1 MRAFGAQMLYR
12 LAMDTVLCDISAF
25 RLHRTPPQVAA
36 ILPSLASAAASRQRL
51 AFASHPTTREIIGT
65 PVHRLVFDRSQR
77 GGGGNRNFRDHLWDL
92 EKHPIATQA
101 HPIGCDLTSPL
112 YTLLLLAQ
120 HASFEHLL
128 MAMYEMCGTFAVFH
142 PSDTIEAE
150 LARSRS
156 GQGVDDPSNWE
167 RVVNRNGLP
176 TDLWRRA
183 PLVEVEELKGFAES
197 IDGLPGHRAFAVA
210 SKHVTGVADSPF
222 EVQASMLLGLPRRL
236 GGEGFKGLE
245 NNKRIPLTGRAS
257 DLALRKTCFADL
269 YFGANGRVA
278 PLDIECHGRGVHDG
292 ERASIS
298 DADRAT
304 ALESMGINVVQLT
317 YGQIHDPARFA
328 GVKQLVAD
336 YRGTDLAVKGA
347 ALQKKESQ
355 LRQQVFVDWNTLCA

>member
-1 MRAFGAQMLYR
+1 MRAFDVQMLYR

-51 AFASHPTTREIIGT
+51 AFASHPTTREIVGT

-92 EKHPIATQA
+92 DKHPIATQA

-120 HASFEHLL
+120 RVSFEHLL

-142 PSDTIEAE
+142 PSDAVEAE
-150 LARSRS
+150 LAELRPS
-156 GQGVDDPSNWE
+156 QGIDGLSNWE
-167 RVVNRNGLP
+167 RVVNRNGPP
-176 TDLWRRA
+176 TDLWRRT
-183 PLVEVEELKGFAES
+183 PLIEIEELRRFADS
-197 IDGLPGHRAFAVA
+197 IHGLPGHRAFATA
-210 SKHVTGVADSPF
+210 SKHVTGVADFPC

-257 DLALRKTCFADL
+257 NLALRNACFADL
-269 YFGANGRVA
+269 YFGAHGRIA

-292 ERASIS
+292 EHASVS

-336 YRGTDLAVKGA
+336 LQGTDLAEKSA

-355 LRQQVFVDWNTLCA
+355 LRQQVFVNWNTLCA